1 MWNLKINATSAPPVR
16 PIDQCASG
24 SIESLDGRVYHVVMS
39 YWKRSNIF
47 AWFPTR
53 WWHWTELDSVHDYCL
68 KDMKRRVKWLSLKK
82 KNVAFSFK
90 KNEQVWIYQEYIFLF
105 VFFFFFI
112 ILLVHCT
119 ISMIDTHLV
128 YYNNWNEDPVDMPYT
143 TSHQNP
149 TLE

>member
-1 MWNLKINATSAPPVR
+1 MTLNWIGLGAWLLLKGHETEGEMA
-16 PIDQCASG
+16 
-24 SIESLDGRVYHVVMS
+24 VV
-39 YWKRSNIF
+39 
-47 AWFPTR
+47 
-53 WWHWTELDSVHDYCL
+53 E
-68 KDMKRRVKWLSLKK
+68 K